1 MLCLTRRSITTKT
14 SRPTRPRT
22 SPKLCLLGMERFL
35 PQAHPPGDTRRL
47 RSLRRRGLLRWRKPG
62 SLLSLTRFEPWKE
75 IPMSVDTIIH
85 NAKIATNG
93 VPSFVEA
100 IAITGGKVSAVGK
113 DEEIL
118 RLREPGTQVINGERR
133 TVIPGLNDS
142 HMHPIR
148 GGLNYNM
155 ELRWDGVPSLAD
167 ALRMLK
173 EQAARTP
180 APQWVRVIGGWTE
193 FQFAER
199 RMPTLDEINA
209 VAPDTPVF
217 VMHLYDRALLNAE
230 ALRAVGYDKN
240 ASNFPAGE
248 VHRDRRGNPT
258 GLLIAKPN
266 ANILYSTLAKG
277 PKLSRADQLN
287 SSRLF
292 FRELNR
298 FGITSV
304 IDAGGGF
311 QNYPDDY
318 GVVNELHRNGELSIR
333 LAYNL
338 FTQKPKQELADFQS
352 WTKMTSPGEG
362 DDFYRLNGAG
372 EMLVFSAADFEDFL
386 VPRPD
391 LLPVMESELKAV
403 IRHLVENRWPFRLH
417 ATYNETIER
426 ALNVYEEVYREIPF
440 DRLPWFFDHCE
451 TISDRNIDRVKALG
465 GGIAVQNRMAFQG
478 EYFVERYGA
487 QQARRTPPIRRML
500 EIGVPVGAGT
510 DATRVSSY
518 NPFLSLYWLITG
530 KTVGGLGLYPKENRL
545 DRAEALKLYTIGSS
559 WFSTEDGKKGALAPG
574 QLADLAVLSADY
586 FSIPDE
592 EIKQLES
599 VLTIVG
605 GKIVYATDEFSK
617 LAPPALP
624 VSPSWSPVKEYG
636 GYAKDRNHNL
646 GASHTAAC
654 SHVEASSD
662 GRARSHLQV
671 LGELGLWGLGC
682 DCFAF

>member
-1 MLCLTRRSITTKT
+1 MDAQADLILFNGKISTLDRQRPQAQAVAMREGRFQAVGDDREIMGLAGPETRRID
-14 SRPTRPRT
+14 
-22 SPKLCLLGMERFL
+22 LNG
-35 PQAHPPGDTRRL
+35 RRL
-47 RSLRRRGLLRWRKPG
+47 
-62 SLLSLTRFEPWKE
+62 
-75 IPMSVDTIIH
+75 
-85 NAKIATNG
+85 
-93 VPSFVEA
+93 
-100 IAITGGKVSAVGK
+100 
-113 DEEIL
+113 
-118 RLREPGTQVINGERR
+118 
-133 TVIPGLNDS
+133 IPGLIDS
-142 HMHPIR
+142 HMHVIR

-155 ELRWDGVPSLAD
+155 ELRWDGVRSLAD
-167 ALRMLK
+167 AMAMLK
-173 EQAARTP
+173 TQVDRTP
-180 APQWVRVIGGWTE
+180 PPQWVRVVGGFTE
-193 FQFAER
+193 QQFAEKR
-199 RMPTLDEINA
+199 LPTLDEINA

-217 VMHLYDRALLNAE
+217 LLHLYDRALLNAA

-240 ASNFPAGE
+240 APNFPAGE
-248 VHRDRRGNPT
+248 VQRDRHGNPT

-277 PKLSRADQLN
+277 PNLSREDQLN

-298 FGITSV
+298 FGITSA

-338 FTQKPKQELADFQS
+338 FTQRPKQELADFQS
-352 WTKMTSPGEG
+352 WTKMTKAGDG
-362 DDFYRLNGAG
+362 DDFYRVNGAG

-391 LLPVMESELKAV
+391 MLPVMESELKAV
-403 IRHLVENRWPFRLH
+403 IRHLVENRWPFRIH
-417 ATYNETIER
+417 TTYNETIER
-426 ALNVYEEVYREIPF
+426 ALNVYEEVNREIPF
-440 DRLPWFFDHCE
+440 DGLHWFFDHCE
-451 TISDRNIDRVKALG
+451 TISDRNIERVKALG

-478 EYFVERYGA
+478 EYFVERYGS
-487 QQARRTPPIRRML
+487 QQAKRPPPIRRML

-518 NPFLSLYWLITG
+518 NPYLSLYWLITG
-530 KTVGGLGLYPKENRL
+530 KTIGGLSLYPEENRL
-545 DRAEALKLYTIGSS
+545 DREEALKLYTMGSS

-599 VLTIVG
+599 VLTVVG
-605 GKIVYATDEFSK
+605 GKIVHATEEFSK
-617 LAPPALP
+617 LGPPALA

-636 GYAKDRNHNL
+636 GYAEGQRDIV
-646 GASHTAAC
+646 GASHSASC
-654 SHVEASSD
+654 SHIEASATD
-662 GRARSHLQV
+662 RAKSHLQV
-671 LGELGLWGLGC
+671 LGDRGLWDLGC

>member
-1 MLCLTRRSITTKT
+1 VS
-14 SRPTRPRT
+14 
-22 SPKLCLLGMERFL
+22 
-35 PQAHPPGDTRRL
+35 A
-47 RSLRRRGLLRWRKPG
+47 
-62 SLLSLTRFEPWKE
+62 E
-75 IPMSVDTIIH
+75 IILHD
-85 NAKIATNG
+85 AKIATNKL
-93 VPSFVEA
+93 PSFVEA
-100 IAITGGKVSAVGK
+100 IAISDGKVTATGGN
-113 DEEIL
+113 EEIL
-118 RLREPGTQVINGERR
+118 RLRGPATRVIDGRGR

-148 GGLNYNM
+148 GGLNYNL

-173 EQAARTP
+173 EQAVRTP

-209 VAPDTPVF
+209 AAPDTPVF
-217 VMHLYDRALLNAE
+217 VMHLYDRALLNRA

-240 ASNFPAGE
+240 APDFPAGE
-248 VHRDRRGNPT
+248 VQRDRRGNPT

-266 ANILYSTLAKG
+266 ANILYSTLATG
-277 PKLSRADQLN
+277 PKLSREDQLN

-318 GVVNELHRNGELSIR
+318 AVVNELHRNGELSLR

-352 WTKMTSPGEG
+352 WTKMTKHGDG
-362 DDFYRLNGAG
+362 DDFYRMNGAG

-391 LLPVMESELKAV
+391 MLPVMESELKAV
-403 IRHLVENRWPFRLH
+403 IRHLVENRWPFRIH
-417 ATYNETIER
+417 TTYNETIER
-426 ALNVYEEVYREIPF
+426 ALNVYEEVNREMPF
-440 DRLPWFFDHCE
+440 DGLHWFFDHCE
-451 TISDRNIDRVKALG
+451 TISDHNIERVKALG

-487 QQARRTPPIRRML
+487 QQAKRTPPIRRML

-518 NPFLSLYWLITG
+518 NPYLSLYWLITG
-530 KTVGGLGLYPKENRL
+530 KTIGGLGLYPEENRL

-559 WFSTEDGKKGALAPG
+559 WFSTEDGRKGALAPG

-605 GKIVYATDEFSK
+605 GKVVYATEEFST

-636 GYAKDRNHNL
+636 GYAKGQNEVVGVTHS
-646 GASHTAAC
+646 ASC
-654 SHVEASSD
+654 SHIENSAPD
-662 GRARSHLQV
+662 RAKSHFQV
-671 LGELGLWGLGC
+671 LGDLGFWELGC